1 MGTVNGDLSGHA
13 MNGREIM
20 RLTAIGNI
28 GMGPRFSNAN
38 QPQSQLHI
46 NTENSVPA
54 WLQISNQNTLGAAYF
69 PLSIL

>member
-1 MGTVNGDLSGHA
+1 MGTVNGDLTGLGPD
-13 MNGREIM
+13 GREVM

-54 WLQISNQNTLGAAYF
+54 WMQISNQNTLGAVYF
-69 PLSIL
+69 P